1 MDERQRATTGTTGMD
16 ETDMTGTTGTTGA
29 TGTGAQG
36 AQTGQSDTEAAAV
49 TRELQELGRQLAA
62 TARAAWQ
69 SPRRQELQQDI
80 TEGMRS
86 LRDQLTDTIDTVRGN
101 PRAQNVTQT
110 VKENVG
116 KVAETTRASDL
127 VDDVRTGLASG
138 LRELNDQLRRLSD
151 RLERQEGDAAAAG
164 TSATTATGASETS
177 TPVGTPSVTDTAHAV
192 QVAPPAVVPQSA
204 SQGMGTTP
212 GTGAVATPEM
222 ATGVPSGLPSAP
234 EGPDGPVGMDDK
246 ERRGEIPTA

>member
-16 ETDMTGTTGTTGA
+16 ATDTTGTTGTTG
-29 TGTGAQG
+29 TGAQG
-36 AQTGQSDTEAAAV
+36 GQTGHGGTEEAAV

-138 LRELNDQLRRLSD
+138 LRELNDQLRRLSE
-151 RLERQEGDAAAAG
+151 RLERQEGDTTAAG
-164 TSATTATGASETS
+164 TAATGASETS
-177 TPVGTPSVTDTAHAV
+177 TPVGAPSVTDTPHAV
-192 QVAPPAVVPQSA
+192 QVAPPAVVPQTA
-204 SQGMGTTP
+204 SQGTGTTP
-212 GTGAVATPEM
+212 GTGTVATPEM
-222 ATGVPSGLPSAP
+222 ATGAPSGLPSAP

>member
-29 TGTGAQG
+29 TGIGAPGGQ
-36 AQTGQSDTEAAAV
+36 AGQSGGDEAAV

-86 LRDQLTDTIDTVRGN
+86 LRDQLTDTIDSVRGN

-116 KVAETTRASDL
+116 KVAETTRAGDL

-151 RLERQEGDAAAAG
+151 RLERQEGDA
-164 TSATTATGASETS
+164 TTGATETS
-177 TPVGTPSVTDTAHAV
+177 TPVGTPSVTDTPHAV
-192 QVAPPAVVPQSA
+192 QVAPPAVVPQTA
-204 SQGMGTTP
+204 SQGMGTTAGTSALAPDMTP
-212 GTGAVATPEM
+212 GGA
-222 ATGVPSGLPSAP
+222 SGLPSAP
-234 EGPDGPVGMDDK
+234 EGPEGPVGMDDK